1 VTEAASVFLPR
12 FALPGVR
19 PARYLVPIA
28 MRRGAFSFLLLV
40 LSALWMPCVALA
52 QAHEPPPEAMTLF
65 ESARAHYRAGEYAEA
80 ATDLENALV
89 LDPAA
94 PTLLFNLARVYELQN
109 DYPRAIAAYRHLLTV
124 TPAAQTEERQRTQE
138 AIARLS
144 GAAEHAPP
152 PQESDDD
159 RGPTFV
165 RERGVADMPFW
176 ATFIAGG
183 VVGLAAIGV
192 GIGALVIHGQ
202 GDSFVL
208 GADGTVADRESFYS
222 LARDLGTAADVL
234 GAIGTAALIASGLL
248 FILREHTYEQ
258 WSASL
263 SITPNAAAIMVG
275 GVF

>member
-1 VTEAASVFLPR
+1 VSTR
-12 FALPGVR
+12 FALHAVED
-19 PARYLVPIA
+19 ARYLSTIV
-28 MRRGAFSFLLLV
+28 MRGVGASFWLIL
-40 LSALWMPCVALA
+40 LSAVLPSLALA

-65 ESARAHYRAGEYAEA
+65 ESARVHYRAGEYSEA

-89 LDPAA
+89 LDPSA
-94 PTLLFNLARVYELQN
+94 PTLLFNLGRVYELQN
-109 DYPRAIAAYRHLLTV
+109 DYPRAIEAYRHLLAV
-124 TPAAQTEERQRTQE
+124 TPASQPEERQRTQE

-152 PQESDDD
+152 PPQESGEDE

-165 RERGVADMPFW
+165 RERGVADTAFW
-176 ATFIAGG
+176 ATFISGGIVGLVAGG
-183 VVGLAAIGV
+183 L
-192 GIGALVIHGQ
+192 GIAALVAHGQ

-208 GADGTVADRESFYS
+208 GADGTVDDRETYYS
-222 LARDLGTAADVL
+222 LARGLGTAADVL
-234 GAIGTAALIASGLL
+234 GGIGTAALIASGLL

-263 SITPNAAAIMVG
+263 SIGPSAATIVFG